1 MNYSEQEILDF
12 SERWAEAI
20 VANDAARIG
29 EFMADEWVIVGSGGA
44 TAKRDFLASVA
55 SGDVTHE
62 MMETRGEARIKFYGE
77 TAVLTARVV
86 NRGHYKGTPFSAD
99 EWTTDV
105 FRRENDS
112 WKCVLSHITASN
124 MQTGTES

>member
-1 MNYSEQEILDF
+1 MNTAEQEILDF

-20 VANDAARIG
+20 VSNDAARIG
-29 EFMADEWVIVGSGGA
+29 EFMADEWVIVGAGGA
-44 TAKRDFLASVA
+44 TAKPDFLQWVA

-62 MMETRGEARIKFYGE
+62 MMEIVGEARIRVYGE

-86 NRGHYKGTPFSAD
+86 NRGHYRGAPFAAD

-105 FRRENDS
+105 FRRENGR
-112 WKCVLSHITASN
+112 WLCILSHITAAAMN
-124 MQTGTES
+124 EIEN